1 MLFRSLGTAEIRS
14 LHRGSNALP
23 EARPSVSGKK
33 PKMSSALTAS
43 VGLDSRSVAPR
54 ARVGDEFRVVRS
66 SRCKPAGKP
75 GANLRAQSILARAK
89 KSNDVGCAPPS
100 GPSGEKTGEE
110 REENESTPL
119 SLLSQSVAGLSAHT
133 VTLSALSGDFVP
145 PALATEAT
153 APAVI
158 QKQFKTGVGPTTPPA
173 QISQRKL
180 TAEEKATID
189 LFNSNTPSVVY
200 ITNKIGRAHV

>member
-1 MLFRSLGTAEIRS
+1 MLE
-14 LHRGSNALP
+14 
-23 EARPSVSGKK
+23 
-33 PKMSSALTAS
+33 SATNIAS
-43 VGLDSRSVAPR
+43 CAPR
-54 ARVGDEFRVVRS
+54 GVNPRVNPRES
-66 SRCKPAGKP
+66 
-75 GANLRAQSILARAK
+75 ARAVYPGESQ
-89 KSNDVGCAPPS
+89 KSNDVGCAPS
-100 GPSGEKTGEE
+100 GPSGENTGEE
-110 REENESTPL
+110 RDENESTPL
-119 SLLSQSVAGLSAHT
+119 SLLSQSVAGLSALT
-133 VTLSALSGDFVP
+133 LTLSALSGDFVP

-200 ITNKIGRAHV
+200 ITNMQQKRDVFTLNAVEAPTGAGSGMFGTVTGTS